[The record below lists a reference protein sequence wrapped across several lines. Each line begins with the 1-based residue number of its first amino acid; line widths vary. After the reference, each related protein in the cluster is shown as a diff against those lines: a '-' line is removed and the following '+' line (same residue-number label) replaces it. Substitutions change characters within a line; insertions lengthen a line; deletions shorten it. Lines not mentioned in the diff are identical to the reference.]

1 MRQIGVLP
9 IQNGQAAFELDLWI
23 IQLYEQEPGSLM
35 THIGLGCTWKG
46 GSGGWRGAVQIKNIN
61 NCQSPSGT
69 IYYNYY
75 EENNINTLFVSNSLD
90 GLSFLFPKLLLKYYG
105 CAPRVVYQGYGLEH
119 IRHMEAVAIIHHVT
133 IENNSDIEYKN
144 VKVRVRYSSLS
155 TMGPGVI
162 VSQEVGVLPVTLP
175 PRSKQTYLTKGHT
188 LGAGSTFMNAVDLQ
202 VLSATPVLN

>member
-1 MRQIGVLP
+1 MEQYKERILAIANP
-9 IQNGQAAFELDLWI
+9 QAATYTI
-23 IQLYEQEPGSLM
+23 IIMKRIILTLCLLAIPFM
-35 THIGLGCTWKG
+35 T
-46 GSGGWRGAVQIKNIN
+46 
-61 NCQSPSGT
+61 SPSYSQSYSSNT
-69 IYYNYY
+69 MAAHPEWYIKVTDWNIYA
-75 EENNINTLFVSNSLD
+75 TWS
-90 GLSFLFPKLLLKYYG
+90 
-105 CAPRVVYQGYGLEH
+105 
-119 IRHMEAVAIIHHVT
+119 AVAIIHHVT

-144 VKVRVRYSSLS
+144 VKVRVCYSSLS